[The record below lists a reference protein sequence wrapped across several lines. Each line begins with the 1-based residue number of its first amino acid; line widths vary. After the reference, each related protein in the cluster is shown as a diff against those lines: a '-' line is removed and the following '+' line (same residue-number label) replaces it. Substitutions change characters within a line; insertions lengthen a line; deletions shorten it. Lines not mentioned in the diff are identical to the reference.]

1 MSVVV
6 KKDNRLLTVQD
17 TDKGFYLAQGYDVV
31 ELVKGAY
38 KVVESATGGR
48 TYTVKEYNDLK
59 AELDEAL
66 AKLAEFEQEQP
77 FDRQEAMD
85 TLKERGVEFKGNAS
99 NDTLKELLE
108 GSE

>member
-1 MSVVV
+1 MAIKV
-6 KKDNRLLTVQD
+6 KKANRILTVD
-17 TDKGFYLAQGYDVV
+17 EVDKEYYQSEGYDVV
-31 ELVKGAY
+31 TLVNGRY
-38 KVVESATGGR
+38 EVQEHATSGR
-48 TYTVKEYNDLK
+48 TYTIGEYNALK

-77 FDRQEAMD
+77 FDRQGAME

>member
-1 MSVVV
+1 MAVIV

-31 ELVKGAY
+31 ELAKGTY

-59 AELDEAL
+59 AELDNAL
-66 AKLAEFEQEQP
+66 AKLAELEGEQP
-77 FDRQEAMD
+77 FDRQEAIA
-85 TLKERGVEFKGNAS
+85 TLTERGVEFKGNAS

>member
-1 MSVVV
+1 MAVIV

-17 TDKGFYLAQGYDVV
+17 TDKGFYLAQGYDAV
-31 ELVKGAY
+31 LLDKGSY
-38 KVVESATGGR
+38 KVVEGATGGR

-59 AELDEAL
+59 AELDNAL
-66 AKLAEFEQEQP
+66 AKLAELEGEQP
-77 FDRQEAMD
+77 FDRQEAIA
-85 TLKERGVEFKGNAS
+85 TLTERGVEFKGNAS

>member
-17 TDKGFYLAQGYDVV
+17 TDKSFYLAQGYDVV
-31 ELVKGAY
+31 ELNKGSY
-38 KVVESATGGR
+38 KVIEAATGGKN
-48 TYTVKEYNDLK
+48 YTVKEYNDLK
-59 AELDEAL
+59 AELDAAL
-66 AKLAEFEQEQP
+66 AKLAEIEQEQP

-85 TLKERGVEFKGNAS
+85 TLRERGIDFKGNTS
-99 NDTLKELLE
+99 NDKLKELLE